1 TFWGLG
7 SVLTYMVTELGHM
20 IGWFASD
27 GYKADIANLRSINP
41 QMMNME
47 TWLKKKSA
55 FTTK

>member
-1 TFWGLG
+1 
-7 SVLTYMVTELGHM
+7 VLTYMVTELGHM